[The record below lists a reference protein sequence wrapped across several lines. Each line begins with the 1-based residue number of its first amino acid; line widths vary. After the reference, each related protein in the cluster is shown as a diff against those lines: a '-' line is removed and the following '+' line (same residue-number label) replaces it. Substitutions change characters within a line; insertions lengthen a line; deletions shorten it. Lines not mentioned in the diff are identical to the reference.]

1 MHIIHL
7 APRPV
12 QLRGMSEAVHQ
23 FDWSKTSLGPLHRW
37 PNSLR
42 IAVDLMLASRFP
54 SCLVWGGD
62 MVTLYND
69 AFVPILGTKPRPL
82 GRPFHEVWS
91 DIWGEVGGL
100 VFRVIEG
107 EAVFLENFPLVTSRN
122 GVLEQVYFTFSVSP
136 VRDESGKVA
145 GFLETVLETTSGV
158 ESERQWREL
167 AGSFERQVQER
178 TADHNHLW
186 EQSSDLM
193 AVVQDDLRLRT
204 FNPASRQLLGW
215 DDDVHGCCLLDMVH
229 PDDHAEIQRILG
241 GTLSGAEGRL
251 RHVDGHYRRFS
262 LSAMPG
268 SDFTTLLGH
277 DISQAREREEALRQA
292 EELLR
297 HGQKMEAVGQLT
309 AGVAH
314 DFNNLLAGISTSL
327 EMLERRLAQGR
338 LEHLDKYAQAARQAS
353 DRAAELTRRMLA
365 FSRRQPLSP
374 RPTDLNDLLVGIDPL
389 IHQAIGPDVELV
401 WQVDPRPWLVEVDVS
416 QMENALINL
425 CANARDAM
433 RTRGWMKISTCN
445 ERHYSDLPGVDLPQG
460 DYCCLRVE
468 DNGCGMS
475 PEVVARAFDP
485 FFSTR
490 PASERSGLGLS
501 MVYGF
506 VRQSGGSIRIVSEE
520 GKGTCVELLLP
531 RFVGPTLP
539 LPQPQPIAEPPPPM
553 GPIGNQRV
561 LLIDDE
567 PVLRM
572 VIREA
577 LQDQGLEVL
586 EAGDAA
592 TGLALYASAGQVD
605 LVISDIGLPGG
616 LSGIEVAK
624 AVRARAPEQR
634 ILFITGFTQES
645 ISTSGLL
652 EQNLELLTKPFGLA
666 ALLRKVGSMLQPLR
680 CTVAEES
687 ARPR

>member
-12 QLRGMSEAVHQ
+12 QLRGMSEAVRQ
-23 FDWSKTSLGPLHRW
+23 FDWSRTSLGPLHCW

-54 SCLVWGGD
+54 SCLVWGSD

-69 AFVPILGTKPRPL
+69 AFVPILGTKPNPL

-91 DIWGEVGGL
+91 DIWGEVGDL
-100 VFRVIEG
+100 VFRVMEG

-145 GFLETVLETTSGV
+145 GFLDTVLETTSNV
-158 ESERQWREL
+158 EAERQWREL
-167 AGSFERQVQER
+167 ACSFERQVQER

-204 FNPASRQLLGW
+204 FNPACRHLLGW
-215 DDDVHGCCLLDMVH
+215 DDHLHGASLLDLLH
-229 PDDHAEIQRILG
+229 PEDHAEIQRILD
-241 GTLSGAEGRL
+241 GAQPDGEGRL

-268 SDFTTLLGH
+268 SDFNTLLGH
-277 DISQAREREEALRQA
+277 DVSQEREREEALRQA

-309 AGVAH
+309 GGMAH
-314 DFNNLLAGISTSL
+314 DFNNLLAGISASL

-338 LEHLDKYAQAARQAS
+338 TENLDKYLHAAREAS
-353 DRAAELTRRMLA
+353 DRAAELTHRLLA
-365 FSRRQPLSP
+365 FARRQPLSP
-374 RPTDLNDLLVGIDPL
+374 RPADLNDLLAGIEPL
-389 IHQAIGPDVELV
+389 IHQAIGPDIELQ
-401 WQVDPRPWLVEVDVS
+401 WQVDPRPWLVEVDIS

-425 CANARDAM
+425 CANAREAV
-433 RTRGWMKISTCN
+433 RRRGRVKISTCN
-445 ERHYSDLPGVDLPQG
+445 ERHHGSLPGSDLPAG

-468 DNGCGMS
+468 DNGGGMS
-475 PEVVARAFDP
+475 REVLARAFDP
-485 FFSTR
+485 FFTTK
-490 PASERSGLGLS
+490 PAGQGTGLGLS

-506 VRQSGGSIRIVSEE
+506 VRQSGGSIRINSEE
-520 GKGTCVELLLP
+520 GRGTCVELLLP
-531 RFVGPTLP
+531 RFIGPALP
-539 LPQPQPIAEPPPPM
+539 LPQPLEVPAAMPIRLRNE
-553 GPIGNQRV
+553 RV

-572 VIREA
+572 LIREA
-577 LQDQGLEVL
+577 LQDHGLEVL
-586 EAGDAA
+586 EAEDA
-592 TGLALYASAGQVD
+592 TSGLALYDSAGPIG
-605 LVISDIGLPGG
+605 LVVTDIGLPGG
-616 LSGIEVAK
+616 ISGIEVARTL
-624 AVRARAPEQR
+624 RARSPQQP

-645 ISTSGLL
+645 ISSSGAL
-652 EQNLELLTKPFGLA
+652 EPGLELLTKPFGFD
-666 ALLRKVGSMLQPLR
+666 ALVHKVSSMLQPALSPAAEADARLR
-680 CTVAEES
+680 
-687 ARPR
+687 

>member
-12 QLRGMSEAVHQ
+12 QAQGMSEALRC
-23 FDWSKTSLGPLHRW
+23 FDWSTTSLGPLHRW

-54 SCLVWGGD
+54 SCLVWGSD

-69 AFVPILGTKPRPL
+69 AFVPILGTKPSPL
-82 GRPFHEVWS
+82 GRPFPEVWS
-91 DIWGEVGGL
+91 DIWDEVGGL
-100 VFRVIEG
+100 VFRVMDG
-107 EAVFLENFPLVTSRN
+107 EAVFLENFPLVTNRN
-122 GVLEQVYFTFSVSP
+122 GVLEQVWFTFSVSP

-145 GFLETVLETTSGV
+145 GFLDTVLETTSSV

-167 AGSFERQVQER
+167 ASSFERQVQER
-178 TADHNHLW
+178 TVDHNHMW
-186 EQSSDLM
+186 ELSSDLM
-193 AVVQDDLRLRT
+193 VVVRDDLRLRT

-215 DDDVHGCCLLDMVH
+215 DDDLHGKSLLEVLH
-229 PDDHAEIQRILG
+229 PDDHDEVRRILQ
-241 GTLSGAEGRL
+241 GAQPAGEGRL
-251 RHVDGHYRRFS
+251 RHVEGHYRRFS

-277 DISQAREREEALRQA
+277 DISQDRERAEALHQA

-314 DFNNLLAGISTSL
+314 DFNNLLAGIGTNL

-338 LEHLDKYAQAARQAS
+338 LENLGKYVHAARQAA
-353 DRAAELTRRMLA
+353 DRASELTQRMLA

-374 RPTDLNDLLVGIDPL
+374 RPADLNDLLAGIEPL
-389 IHQAIGPDVELV
+389 IHQAIGPDVELR
-401 WQVDPRPWLVEVDVS
+401 WQVDPRPWLIEVDIS

-433 RTRGWMKISTCN
+433 RQRGWLKISTCN
-445 ERHYSDLPGVDLPQG
+445 ERHYSELPGIDLPPG
-460 DYCCLRVE
+460 DYCCLRIE

-475 PEVVARAFDP
+475 KAVVARAFDP

-506 VRQSGGSIRIVSEE
+506 VRQSGGSIRILSEE

-531 RFVGPTLP
+531 RFIGPALP
-539 LPQPQPIAEPPPPM
+539 LPQPLAEPEVAPLIAPT
-553 GPIGNQRV
+553 GSQRI

-572 VIREA
+572 VIREC
-577 LQDQGLEVL
+577 LQEQGLEVL
-586 EAGDAA
+586 EAGDASS
-592 TGLALYASAGQVD
+592 GLALYESAGPID
-605 LVISDIGLPGG
+605 LVVSDIGLPGG

-624 AVRARAPEQR
+624 AVRARTPEQK

-645 ISTSGLL
+645 ISTSGLHD
-652 EQNLELLTKPFGLA
+652 QGLELLIKPFGLE
-666 ALLRKVGSMLQPLR
+666 ALLRKVGSMLQS
-680 CTVAEES
+680 TADAG
-687 ARPR
+687 ARER

>member
-7 APRPV
+7 APRPI
-12 QLRGMSEAVHQ
+12 QSLGMSEAVRQ
-23 FDWSKTSLGPLHRW
+23 FDWSRTSLGPLHRW

-54 SCLVWGGD
+54 SCLVWGSD

-69 AFVPILGTKPRPL
+69 AFVPILGTKPSPL

-91 DIWGEVGGL
+91 DIWSELGEL
-100 VFRVIEG
+100 VFRVMDG

-145 GFLETVLETTSGV
+145 GFLDTVLETTSSV

-167 AGSFERQVQER
+167 ACSFERQVQER

-204 FNPASRQLLGW
+204 FNPACRHLLGW
-215 DDDVHGCCLLDMVH
+215 DDSRQGQSLLDMLH
-229 PDDHAEIQRILG
+229 PDDQVEVRGILE
-241 GTLSGAEGRL
+241 GAQAAGEGRL

-277 DISQAREREEALRQA
+277 DITHDREREEALRQA

-297 HGQKMEAVGQLT
+297 HGQKMDAVGQLT
-309 AGVAH
+309 GGMAH

-327 EMLERRLAQGR
+327 EMIERRLAQGR
-338 LEHLDKYAQAARQAS
+338 TEHLEKYLHAAREAS
-353 DRAAELTRRMLA
+353 DRAAELTHRLLA
-365 FSRRQPLSP
+365 FARRQPLSP
-374 RPTDLNDLLVGIDPL
+374 QPTDLNDLLAGIEPL
-389 IHQAIGPDVELV
+389 IHQAIGPDMELQ

-425 CANARDAM
+425 CANARDA
-433 RTRGWMKISTCN
+433 TKPRGRVKISTCN
-445 ERHYSDLPGVDLPQG
+445 ERHYSSLPGIDLPPG

-468 DNGCGMS
+468 DNGSGMS
-475 PEVVARAFDP
+475 REVVARAFDP
-485 FFSTR
+485 FFSTK
-490 PASERSGLGLS
+490 PASQGTGLGLS

-506 VRQSGGSIRIVSEE
+506 VRQSGGSIRIVSTP
-520 GKGTCVELLLP
+520 GQGTCVELLLP
-531 RFVGPTLP
+531 RFTGPALP
-539 LPQPQPIAEPPPPM
+539 LPPPPEVAAPM
-553 GPIGNQRV
+553 PLVMGNERV

-572 VIREA
+572 LIRET

-586 EAGDAA
+586 EAADAS
-592 TGLALYASAGQVD
+592 TGLALYDSAGPID
-605 LVISDIGLPGG
+605 LVVSDIGLPGG
-616 LSGIEVAK
+616 ISGIEVARIL
-624 AVRARAPEQR
+624 RARSPEQR

-645 ISTSGLL
+645 ISTSGVL
-652 EQNLELLTKPFGLA
+652 EPGLELLIKPFALD
-666 ALLRKVGSMLQPLR
+666 ALLRKVGSMLQP
-680 CTVAEES
+680 
-687 ARPR
+687 ARSPGADTDARSP